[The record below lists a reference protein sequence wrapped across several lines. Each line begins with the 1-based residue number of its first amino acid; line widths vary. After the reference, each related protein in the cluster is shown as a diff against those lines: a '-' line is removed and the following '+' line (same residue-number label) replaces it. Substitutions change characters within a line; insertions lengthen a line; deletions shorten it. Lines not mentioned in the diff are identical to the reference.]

1 MCIVVLCQR
10 REQREAHLAHTTHK
24 RLLLHLHTLVLQEV
38 CGLVENLQTLCA
50 LERAVLAHHAL
61 MLVRIGQM
69 RDVMA
74 TRTTF
79 VASFAPH
86 LQCRLLRLSWMLLLL
101 LAVLLAVMLLL
112 LLLLLRLQGVRLQHD
127 AIHGASESILCPRW
141 DGVDDGRWGN
151 SMLLPCLGHPRPRVR
166 IQLGAVVGTLGV

>member
-1 MCIVVLCQR
+1 MGVVVLCQR

-38 CGLVENLQTLCA
+38 RCLVKDLQALRA

-61 MLVRIGQM
+61 VLMWISQM

-74 TRTTF
+74 ACAAF

-86 LQCRLLRLSWMLLLL
+86 LQRRLLRLMLLL
-101 LAVLLAVMLLL
+101 LAVLLAVMLLLL

-127 AIHGASESILCPRW
+127 AIDGASERVLCPRR
-141 DGVDDGRWGN
+141 DGVDDRRWRNG
-151 SMLLPCLGHPRPRVR
+151 MLLPCLGHPRPRVR
-166 IQLGAVVGTLGV
+166 IQLGAAVVGPLGV